1 MSNCDHIRKIQNLT
15 VPLVKRI
22 HRLRPKHTQWII
34 YVLLN
39 NRITRGLNGTKRE
52 KPRFFY
58 SIQPK
63 EQNTVLRAG
72 NRIKQVPSPI
82 NKSLYF
88 DQRFYSAQTA
98 TCNKIQVSNSSSL
111 IWRRKVLFYF
121 R

>member
-15 VPLVKRI
+15 VLLVKRI

-72 NRIKQVPSPI
+72 NRIKQVPSPKTNHCI
-82 NKSLYF
+82 LIRDFILLKQQPVIKCKF
-88 DQRFYSAQTA
+88 QTLA
-98 TCNKIQVSNSSSL
+98 H
-111 IWRRKVLFYF
+111 
-121 R
+121 